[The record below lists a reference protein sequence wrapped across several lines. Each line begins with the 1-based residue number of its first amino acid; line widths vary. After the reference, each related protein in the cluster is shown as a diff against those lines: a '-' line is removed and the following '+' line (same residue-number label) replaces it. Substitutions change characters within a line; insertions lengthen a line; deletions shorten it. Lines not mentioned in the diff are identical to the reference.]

1 MPRRQ
6 AVEGSGV
13 PDRERSMG
21 WLRSSCPARATESGG
36 GCSGGTRTRARRSNC
51 SGRCGTRCTGLARC
65 RAQSGR
71 SRKAVEAHLSARP
84 ASDQDAWAARLVVE
98 GLGAFRLTDL
108 TVAHCDDFLRSA
120 AAGMNGRRP
129 IGLDQLRKVRQFLA
143 AVLRNEMRVGN
154 LARNVGDL
162 SRLPPVQ
169 SSAGERRALDRAELR
184 ALLSRARGS
193 RLIIVDLIGRNGLR
207 PAEARGLLWSDLDL
221 NASLLSVSGQ
231 LDRQNRRTSPKTKKG
246 VPGGFR
252 TGMGRV
258 PGRKGWQWFGESI
271 LKEFK
276 EQAVRRVIDGSR
288 PVVDVAQELGV
299 HEGTLS
305 NWVRRHRDE
314 HPVEEKPL
322 TQSERVR
329 LAELKRENRELRAKA
344 EFLVKRQLSSPRS
357 IGELEVRVH
366 RWRES
371 ELSPAINVSL
381 AWRVT
386 FRFL

>member
-6 AVEGSGV
+6 AVEGSV
-13 PDRERSMG
+13 FQ
-21 WLRSSCPARATESGG
+21 TENGRWVAQIELPRQG
-36 GCSGGTRTRARRSNC
+36 DGKRRRVFRRTRTRAEAVQLLREMRDEVH
-51 SGRCGTRCTGLARC
+51 RTGTLSSAKRTVK
-65 RAQSGR
+65 Q
-71 SRKAVEAHLSARP
+71 AVEAHLSARP

-98 GLGAFRLTDL
+98 GLGAFRLADL

-271 LKEFK
+271 LRSSRS
-276 EQAVRRVIDGSR
+276 RRFVG
-288 PVVDVAQELGV
+288 
-299 HEGTLS
+299 
-305 NWVRRHRDE
+305 
-314 HPVEEKPL
+314 
-322 TQSERVR
+322 
-329 LAELKRENRELRAKA
+329 
-344 EFLVKRQLSSPRS
+344 
-357 IGELEVRVH
+357 
-366 RWRES
+366 
-371 ELSPAINVSL
+371 
-381 AWRVT
+381 
-386 FRFL
+386 

>member
-6 AVEGSGV
+6 AVEGSV
-13 PDRERSMG
+13 FQ
-21 WLRSSCPARATESGG
+21 TENGRWVAQIELPRQG
-36 GCSGGTRTRARRSNC
+36 DGKRRRVFRRTRTRAEAVQLLREMRDEVH
-51 SGRCGTRCTGLARC
+51 RTGTLSSAKRTVK
-65 RAQSGR
+65 Q
-71 SRKAVEAHLSARP
+71 AVEAHLSARP

-98 GLGAFRLTDL
+98 GLGAFRLADL

-231 LDRQNRRTSPKTKKG
+231 LDRQNRRTSPKTKKAA
-246 VPGGFR
+246 R
-252 TGMGRV
+252 TIQLDGTTVGRLKV
-258 PGRKGWQWFGESI
+258 WQD
-271 LKEFK
+271 
-276 EQAVRRVIDGSR
+276 EQ
-288 PVVDVAQELGV
+288 
-299 HEGTLS
+299 
-305 NWVRRHRDE
+305 
-314 HPVEEKPL
+314 
-322 TQSERVR
+322 
-329 LAELKRENRELRAKA
+329 RELRAKA
-344 EFLVKRQLSSPRS
+344 GAGWHELDIVASSSQGQPVDR
-357 IGELEVRVH
+357 H
-366 RWRES
+366 
-371 ELSPAINVSL
+371 SL
-381 AWRVT
+381 ARSLRLLCRHAGIDPCITPYELRHTAISMQADAGRSSWELADWAGTSEAMINRVY
-386 FRFL
+386 RHRLRRVSVVLPVDEWSDDE